1 MSCLLKADGQKK
13 ISERLIK
20 DMEISSPGYFN
31 KEANRRKFLISLGEA
46 PKIISRTK
54 AGKYAAWWKKDIQ
67 KRQEVLKAWL
77 MPVF

>member
-1 MSCLLKADGQKK
+1 MDKK
-13 ISERLIK
+13 ISKRLIK

-31 KEANRRKFLISLGEA
+31 KEANRRKFLVPLGEA